1 MVAVLSG
8 RETLGHLS
16 STLATARRELER
28 LDRELQSTSDA
39 VAQNRQRQARAL
51 KRLAAMRLDAIRQGE
66 VVKRIDSADY
76 EVETIL
82 TKRRDALA
90 TLHQNVSSANGA
102 LLALE
107 ERRNSVHDDVD
118 VAATTLAER
127 EAAVQAQLAADNAFQ
142 EQLERTRNA
151 DAIAVSAMEKAELA
165 IEDRRQKGLPYESD
179 ELFMYLWHRHYGT
192 SGYRANPFARLLDAW
207 VARLCRFNDAR
218 ANYWMLLEIP
228 KRLQDHAERV
238 RADADVE
245 LEGLQA
251 LEQAAAIAG
260 GVDTAGSAMVEAEKR
275 QDTIDEQIAN
285 AEGEL
290 RQLQT
295 ELGQFAAGDD
305 AYMRQCLQVLAEA
318 MERRDVR
325 ELSQLAH
332 ATMTVEDDEI
342 VDELHHIRRRDS
354 EYHDELRRNREL
366 QREHL
371 QRVQELEQ
379 VRQRFK
385 RHRYDDVRSGFD
397 KGDLL
402 REMMGQVLGGAIR
415 GNALW
420 DVLRRYQHYR
430 DVAGAWPD
438 FGSGGIPR
446 TGRRPPAHRPTWHWP
461 GRMRSSRRRGGFS
474 LPRGPRPSSR
484 GRGGF
489 RTGGGF

>member
-1 MVAVLSG
+1 MLSG

-16 STLATARRELER
+16 STLTTARQGLER
-28 LDRELQSTSDA
+28 LGRELQATSDA
-39 VAQNRQRQARAL
+39 VAQNRQRQAQAL

-66 VVKRIDSADY
+66 IVKHIDSADY
-76 EVETIL
+76 AVEAIL
-82 TKRRDALA
+82 KKRREAL
-90 TLHQNVSSANGA
+90 T
-102 LLALE
+102 ALE
-107 ERRNSVHDDVD
+107 ESVATVNTELHTLEESRDNLHDDVD
-118 VAATTLAER
+118 VKATTLAER
-127 EAAVQAQLAADNAFQ
+127 EAAVQQQLEADTAFQ
-142 EQLERTRNA
+142 DQLERTRSA
-151 DAIAVSAMEKAELA
+151 DAIAISAMEKAEIA
-165 IEDRRQKGLPYESD
+165 IEDRREKGRPYESD
-179 ELFMYLWHRHYGT
+179 ELFMYLWHRHYGI
-192 SGYRANPFARLLDAW
+192 SEYRANPLARLLDAW
-207 VARLCRFNDAR
+207 VARLCRFKDAR

-228 KRLQDHAERV
+228 KRLKDHAERV
-238 RADADVE
+238 RADADRE
-245 LEGLQA
+245 LEQLQS
-251 LEQAAAIAG
+251 LEQVAAAAG
-260 GVDTAGSAMVEAEKR
+260 GVDTARSALVEAEKR
-275 QDTIDEQIAN
+275 QDAIDEQIAIS
-285 AEGEL
+285 EGEL
-290 RQLQT
+290 RQLQI
-295 ELGQFAAGDD
+295 ELSQYAAGEDPH
-305 AYMRQCLQVLAEA
+305 MSQCLKVLAEA
-318 MERRDVR
+318 MERRDIR
-325 ELSQLAH
+325 ELSQLAR
-332 ATMTVEDDEI
+332 ATMTVEDDAI
-342 VDELHHIRRRDS
+342 VDELRHIRRRDS

-446 TGRRPPAHRPTWHWP
+446 TGRRAPAQRPTWHWP